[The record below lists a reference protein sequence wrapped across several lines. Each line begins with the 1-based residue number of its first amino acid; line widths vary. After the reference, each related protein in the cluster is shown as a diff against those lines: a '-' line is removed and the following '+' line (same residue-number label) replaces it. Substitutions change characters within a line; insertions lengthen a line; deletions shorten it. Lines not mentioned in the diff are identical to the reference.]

1 MNKLSHYGLITLI
14 IFVFSAFQI
23 NKFQTEETFS
33 KTPKPLAEIT
43 NVWVKDANQLI
54 SILEHIDST
63 EEISKEQYTQM
74 RYYLKRLEP
83 IWEFVE
89 REKYNAKINAAPL
102 LKPEPGSIDYTILKP
117 QGFQVLD
124 ELMGLDNLPERQ
136 FKAELK
142 GLIAKLLKE
151 TKRSVHYV
159 KQYPIND
166 YVFFASFKL
175 SINRFYN
182 LGISDFDTPGT
193 DFQFIDGL
201 VLVEYWTEIYH
212 TYYKHILDKHQPK
225 QSKIIEECLERI
237 SKKLKHSESLEF
249 IDLLR
254 NEILPL
260 HTAIVTAQKNIG
272 VEFLDEISRLPMP
285 INPRAD
291 HFMAPDYLNTNYFVG
306 INKAENTES
315 LAKLGKTL
323 FNDPILSGNNKR
335 ACASCHKPELA
346 FADGNPQ
353 SINFD
358 QNGLL
363 KRNSPGLLNAL
374 FAKDF
379 FHDLRAESLQSQ
391 IDHVVSNPDE
401 FATSFKD
408 MAAKLSESEE
418 YMALF
423 RENFKNHKN
432 PISQHT
438 ITQAIAV
445 YVGTLQSFNSP
456 FDLYVR
462 KESKEFDAK
471 AKAGYNLFMGKAACA
486 TCHFAPTF
494 AGLLPPFYNDTESE
508 ILGVWEKFDTIYPS
522 LDNDF
527 GRGDN
532 GKIRSEL
539 YIYDR
544 SFKTVTL
551 RNIAETGPYMHHGNF
566 KTLQEVLHFYN
577 KGGGGGMGL
586 TVPFQTLSEDPLGL
600 TQTELN
606 QLEAFMRQLSDN
618 PFKNDQPL
626 TLPQFK
632 NNESLNTRVWGGEY

>member
-23 NKFQTEETFS
+23 NKFQIEETFS

-124 ELMGLDNLPERQ
+124 ELMSLDDLPERQ

-254 NEILPL
+254 NEVLPL

-291 HFMAPDYLNTNYFVG
+291 HFMASDYLNTNYFVG

-315 LAKLGKTL
+315 LAQLGKTL

-408 MAAKLSESEE
+408 MAAKLSKSEE

-462 KESKEFDAK
+462 KESKEFDTE